1 MPSNARNVGIKA
13 LEIYF
18 PSRYVPQN
26 ELETYL
32 GASTGKFTIGLGQ
45 QKMSFCDDREDLYSM
60 ALTAVSSLLE
70 KYKIDPNSI
79 GRLEVGTETLIDKSK
94 SCKSVLMQLF
104 GENTDIEGID
114 TYNACYGGTNAL
126 LNAVNWVESSTWDGR
141 DAIVVAGDIALYD
154 KPAARP
160 TGGAGCVAMLVGAG
174 APLVLEPFRGSYMK
188 HVYDFYKGDF
198 KSEYPLVD
206 GHYSNTCYLESLDN
220 CYERYRTKSLAK
232 SCGLTNGALTNGAL
246 TNGALTNGAA
256 KSQGSFLDTFE
267 YFVFHAPTCKLVSKA
282 YGRLLFN
289 DLRTEPNRFD
299 NIPAA
304 VRDVE
309 YTASLTAK
317 EVERTCIGL
326 TKEKF
331 AERVQPSITAPT
343 NCGNMYT
350 ASLYSGLVSLL
361 SNVPSEELQNKRI
374 GMFSYGSG
382 LASTLFSLRVK
393 GDTSGIAQQLQL
405 HERLEARTAV
415 SPEFYNDIC
424 NLREKAYQQKNYTP
438 VGSVDSLA
446 PGTYYLVH
454 VDEMFRRSYEKTPGA

>member
-1 MPSNARNVGIKA
+1 MPSNSQNVGIKA

-18 PSRYVPQN
+18 PSRYVPQS

-32 GASTGKFTIGLGQ
+32 GASTGKFTIGLAQ

-70 KYKIDPNSI
+70 KYRIDPNTI
-79 GRLEVGTETLIDKSK
+79 GRLEVGTETLLDKSK

-104 GENTDIEGID
+104 GENTDIEGVD

-126 LNAVNWVESSTWDGR
+126 LNAINWVESSAWDGR
-141 DAIVVAGDIALYD
+141 NAIVVAGDIALYD

-160 TGGAGCVAMLVGAG
+160 TGGAGCVAMLIGAD

-206 GHYSNTCYLESLDN
+206 GQYSNTCYLEALDN
-220 CYERYRTKSLAK
+220 CYQRYRTKSLAK
-232 SCGLTNGALTNGAL
+232 SGGLPSGDE
-246 TNGALTNGAA
+246 
-256 KSQGSFLDTFE
+256 KSQGSFLDTFQ
-267 YFVFHAPTCKLVSKA
+267 YFVFHAPNCKLVSKA

-289 DLRTEPNRFD
+289 DLRTEPNHFD
-299 NIPAA
+299 DIPAM

-309 YTASLTAK
+309 YTASLTDK
-317 EVERTCIGL
+317 EVEKTCIGL
-326 TKEKF
+326 TKKRF
-331 AERVQPSITAPT
+331 SERVQPSITAPT
-343 NCGNMYT
+343 NCGNI
-350 ASLYSGLVSLL
+350 
-361 SNVPSEELQNKRI
+361 EELQNKRI

-382 LASTLFSLRVK
+382 LASTLFSFRVT
-393 GDTSGIAQQLQL
+393 GDTSGIAQQVQL
-405 HERLEARTAV
+405 NERLEARTAV
-415 SPEFYNDIC
+415 SPEFYNEMC
-424 NLREKAYQQKNYTP
+424 NLRETAYQQKSYTP
-438 VGSVDSLA
+438 MGSVDSLA

-454 VDEMFRRSYEKTPGA
+454 VDEMFRRSYEKKPAV

>member
-1 MPSNARNVGIKA
+1 MPSNAQNVGIKA

-18 PSRYVPQN
+18 PSRYVPQS

-70 KYKIDPNSI
+70 KYRIDPNTI
-79 GRLEVGTETLIDKSK
+79 GRLEVGTETLLDKSK

-104 GENTDIEGID
+104 GENTDIEGVD

-126 LNAVNWVESSTWDGR
+126 LNAINWVESSAWDGR
-141 DAIVVAGDIALYD
+141 NAIVVAGDIALYD

-160 TGGAGCVAMLVGAG
+160 TGGAGCVAMLIGAD

-206 GHYSNTCYLESLDN
+206 GQYSNTCYLEALDK
-220 CYERYRTKSLAK
+220 CYQRYRTKSLAK
-232 SCGLTNGALTNGAL
+232 SGGLPSGDE
-246 TNGALTNGAA
+246 
-256 KSQGSFLDTFE
+256 KSQGSFLDTFQ
-267 YFVFHAPTCKLVSKA
+267 YFVFHAPNCKLVSKA

-289 DLRTEPNRFD
+289 DLRTEPNHFD
-299 NIPAA
+299 DIPAM

-309 YTASLTAK
+309 YTASLTDK
-317 EVERTCIGL
+317 EVEKTCIGL
-326 TKEKF
+326 TKKRF
-331 AERVQPSITAPT
+331 SERVQPSITVPT
-343 NCGNMYT
+343 NCGNI
-350 ASLYSGLVSLL
+350 
-361 SNVPSEELQNKRI
+361 EELQNKRI

-382 LASTLFSLRVK
+382 LASTLFSFRVT
-393 GDTSGIAQQLQL
+393 GDTSGIAQQVQL
-405 HERLEARTAV
+405 NERLEARTAV
-415 SPEFYNDIC
+415 SPEFYNEMC
-424 NLREKAYQQKNYTP
+424 NLRETAYQQKSYTP
-438 VGSVDSLA
+438 MGSVDSLA

-454 VDEMFRRSYEKTPGA
+454 VDEMFRRSYEKKPAV